1 MCVGAVSARRT
12 KMARLGGHEGHLGV
26 GGAARLGFY
35 RDELL
40 APAPRTRIWAQ
51 RWPTTLHTLHAHA
64 RSAQTCANLNVVAMG
79 RALLSGQCTNP
90 EMLATPAH
98 IIKLEHVVGGAAQAK
113 VGRFHNA
120 KAVPSSSLAEFPA
133 TEDPCGALVAL
144 CCWVAQRTG
153 TSHEARLAH
162 RLCATVCWHTCRF
175 GGHI

>member
-12 KMARLGGHEGHLGV
+12 KMARLGGHEGHMGV

-64 RSAQTCANLNVVAMG
+64 RSAQTCANLNIVAMG

-98 IIKLEHVVGGAAQAK
+98 IIKQEHVVGGAAQAK

-120 KAVPSSSLAEFPA
+120 KAVPSSFLTEFLP
-133 TEDPCGALVAL
+133 TEDPCGA
-144 CCWVAQRTG
+144 
-153 TSHEARLAH
+153 
-162 RLCATVCWHTCRF
+162 
-175 GGHI
+175 